1 MQTSYE
7 MFLLAAE
14 ETSFTKA
21 ANKAYITQQCL
32 SSHIKRLED
41 YYGVSLFNRTP
52 KLALTPAGELLL
64 QSLRQIEVIEKGI
77 QNELMNTKEGRQG
90 SLTLGINATRA
101 RILLSLIHI

>member
-52 KLALTPAGELLL
+52 KLALTPVSYTHLASSVSVATRPERLLL
-64 QSLRQIEVIEKGI
+64 AWK
-77 QNELMNTKEGRQG
+77 
-90 SLTLGINATRA
+90 
-101 RILLSLIHI
+101 LL